1 MVSLLGTMLL
11 TAETTE
17 DGQRRVYF
25 TSHASVVTFF
35 ANDET
40 GETMASAHPG
50 DFASPYVT
58 TPEICAAVREAML
71 EEAARRLHCRPDQV
85 LQFSLS
91 DIELV
96 ADPLPRHRHH
106 WAGRAK
112 GRRPAF
118 R

>member
-1 MVSLLGTMLL
+1 MLL

-25 TSHASVVTFF
+25 TSHASVVTYF

-40 GETMASAHPG
+40 GDTMASAHPG

-58 TPEICAAVREAML
+58 TPAICEAVRQAML
-71 EEAARRLHCRPDQV
+71 EEAARRLHCRLDQV
-85 LQFSLS
+85 LTYSLT
-91 DIELV
+91 DIELI
-96 ADPLPRHRHH
+96 ADPIPRQRHH

-112 GRRPAF
+112 GKRPAF